1 LSRFA
6 CGIEYDGGAYCG
18 WQRQLGSATV
28 QGLVEAALTHVANE
42 PVTIVGAGRTDA
54 GVHALGQV
62 AHFDTQVARTDRQ
75 WLLGAN
81 SALPDD
87 VALTWVKPVPTH
99 FHARY
104 SALWRRYQY
113 QIFCRP
119 ARSPL
124 SRQQALWTH
133 EVLAPADMTAAA
145 SYLLGEHDFSAFRA
159 AACQANT
166 PIRNLM
172 AIKIAHGQVGLTIEV
187 TANAFLHHM
196 VRNIVGTLLVIGRG
210 QRPPQWCGQL
220 LSSRDRTQSGA
231 TAPAHGLRFDHV
243 AYPAEY
249 GLPQVLQAEAS

>member
-6 CGIEYDGGAYCG
+6 CGIEYDGGAYRG
-18 WQRQLGSATV
+18 WQRQLGSRTV
-28 QGLVEAALTHVANE
+28 QGVVEGALTQIASV
-42 PVTIVGAGRTDA
+42 PVSIVGAGRTDA

-62 AHFDTQVARTDRQ
+62 AHFDSPVVRSERQ

-81 SALPDD
+81 SMLPED
-87 VALTWVKPVPTH
+87 VALTWVKSVPTD

-113 QIFCRP
+113 QVFSRS

-124 SRQQALWTH
+124 RRQRALWTH
-133 EVLAPADMTAAA
+133 DVLAPATMTAAA

-159 AACQANT
+159 AACQSKSST
-166 PIRNLM
+166 RNLM
-172 AIKIAHGQVGLTIEV
+172 GIKIARRQTGLLIEV

-210 QRPPQWCGQL
+210 ERPPQWCGQL
-220 LSSRDRTQSGA
+220 LLNRDRTQSGA
-231 TAPAHGLRFDHV
+231 TAPAHGLRLDHV

-249 GLPQVLQAEAS
+249 GLP